1 MSDAP
6 GTSLRTR
13 LRDNQG
19 LTQVR
24 ESARMAIDTLV
35 AHKLRSFL
43 TILGIVIGVTAI
55 VGMTSL
61 VRGLDESIVGE
72 IKEIGAN
79 HLYLRKWG
87 GRIVAGERE
96 FLRLERRPEINQAD
110 VRAIAREIPT
120 VQNYDVMLGTGPFP
134 VHRSISYGA
143 NETDK
148 DILGVSEQYPIVSAA
163 DMAAGRFF
171 TASEVRNSSRVVVL
185 GQGVVD
191 VLFPHIDPVGK
202 TLRLGGLAYTVLGV
216 FEEQA
221 LLLFGQTKDERVVIP
236 YTALHRDFESGGE
249 MDIMLVLVPA
259 SAELVDETRDEVTFL
274 MRSRHNLRPGEENDF
289 DIITQS
295 NFLDLWDQITGSIFL
310 AMIVISSIGLMVGG
324 IGVMNI
330 MLVSVTE
337 RTREIGVRK
346 ALGARRRDIL
356 WQFLIEAVVLTGI
369 GGVFGVLIGSALGAG
384 VAKLIHFPVSL
395 PLWSFVLGVG
405 FSAAIGIFFGLF
417 PASKAAN
424 LDPIEALRYE

>member
-6 GTSLRTR
+6 VGLGGR
-13 LRDNQG
+13 LRDSQG
-19 LTQVR
+19 LTQFR
-24 ESARMAIDTLV
+24 ESARMALDTLV

-61 VRGLDESIVGE
+61 VRGLDESIVGD

-79 HLYLRKWG
+79 HLYMRKWG

-96 FLRLERRPEINQAD
+96 FLRLERRPEISEAD
-110 VRAIAREIPT
+110 VRAIAREVPT
-120 VQNYDVMLGTGPFP
+120 IQNIDVMLGTGPFP
-134 VHRSISYGA
+134 VHRSLSYAA
-143 NETDK
+143 NETDE

-163 DMAAGRFF
+163 DMASGRFF
-171 TASEVRNSSRVVVL
+171 TASEVRNSTRVVVL

-202 TLRLGGLAYTVLGV
+202 TLRLGGFTYSVLGV

-221 LLLFGQTKDERVVIP
+221 LLLFGQTKDDRVVIP
-236 YTALHRDFESGGE
+236 YTSLHRDFETGAE
-249 MDIMLVLVPA
+249 MDIMMVMVPT
-259 SAELVDETRDEVTFL
+259 SADAVDDTRDEVTFL
-274 MRSRHNLRPGEENDF
+274 MRARHNLRPGEENDF

-295 NFLDLWDQITGSIFL
+295 NFLDLWDQITNSIFL

-384 VAKLIHFPVSL
+384 VAKLIDFPVSL
-395 PLWSFVLGVG
+395 PLWSFALGVG

>member
-1 MSDAP
+1 M
-6 GTSLRTR
+6 
-13 LRDNQG
+13 RDHQG
-19 LTQVR
+19 LTQIR
-24 ESARMAIDTLV
+24 ESARMALDTLV
-35 AHKLRSFL
+35 THKLRSFL

-61 VRGLDESIVGE
+61 VRGLDESIVGD

-79 HLYLRKWG
+79 HLYVRKWG

-96 FLRLERRPEINQAD
+96 FLRLERRPEINEAD
-110 VRAIAREIPT
+110 ARAIARGVPT
-120 VQNYDVMLGTGPFP
+120 VQNHDIMLGTGPFP
-134 VHRSISYGA
+134 VHRQLSYGA
-143 NETDK
+143 NETDA
-148 DILGVSEQYPIVSAA
+148 DIMGVSEQYPIVSAA
-163 DMAAGRFF
+163 DMDAGRFF
-171 TASEVRNSSRVVVL
+171 TASEVRNATRIVVL
-185 GQGVVD
+185 GKGITD

-202 TLRLGGLAYTVLGV
+202 TIRLGGLGYTVLGV

-221 LLLFGQTKDERVVIP
+221 LLLFGQTTDKRVVIP
-236 YTALHRDFESGGE
+236 YTALHRDFSGGGE
-249 MDIMLVLVPA
+249 MDIMLVLVPT
-259 SAELVDETRDEVTFL
+259 SAEAVDETRDEVTFL
-274 MRSRHNLRPGEENDF
+274 MRARHNLRPGEENDF
-289 DIITQS
+289 DIIGQS

-384 VAKLIHFPVSL
+384 VASLIDFPVSL

>member
-1 MSDAP
+1 MNEP
-6 GTSLRTR
+6 VRPSLVSR
-13 LRDNQG
+13 LREHQG
-19 LTQVR
+19 LTQIR
-24 ESARMAIDTLV
+24 ESARMALDTIV
-35 AHKLRSFL
+35 THKLRSFL

-61 VRGLDESIVGE
+61 VRGLDESIVGD
-72 IKEIGAN
+72 IKEIGAD
-79 HLYLRKWG
+79 HLYMRKWG
-87 GRIVAGERE
+87 GRIVASERE
-96 FLRLERRPEINQAD
+96 FLRLERRPEVTEAD
-110 VRAIAREIPT
+110 VRAIAREIST
-120 VQNYDVMLGTGPFP
+120 VQNYDIMLGTGPFP
-134 VHRSISYGA
+134 VHRPLAYRA
-143 NETDK
+143 NTTDE

-163 DMAAGRFF
+163 DIESGRFF
-171 TASEVRNSSRVVVL
+171 TASEVRNAARVVVL
-185 GQGVVD
+185 GKGVVE
-191 VLFPHIDPVGK
+191 VLLPHIDPVGK
-202 TLRLGGLAYTVLGV
+202 TIRLGGLPYTVIGV

-236 YTALHRDFESGGE
+236 YTALHRDFQGGSE
-249 MDIMLVLVPA
+249 MDIMMVIVPSSSEVL
-259 SAELVDETRDEVTFL
+259 DQTRDELTFL
-274 MRSRHNLRPGEENDF
+274 MRSRHNLRPGEESDF
-289 DIITQS
+289 DIVTQS
-295 NFLDLWDQITGSIFL
+295 NFLDLWNQITSSIFL

-369 GGVFGVLIGSALGAG
+369 GGVFGVLIGSGLGAG
-384 VAKLIHFPVSL
+384 VAKLIDFPVSL

>member
-1 MSDAP
+1 MR
-6 GTSLRTR
+6 GH
-13 LRDNQG
+13 QG
-19 LTQVR
+19 LTQIR

-35 AHKLRSFL
+35 THKLRSFL

-61 VRGLDESIVGE
+61 VRGLDESIVGD

-96 FLRLERRPEINQAD
+96 FLRLEQRPEINEAD
-110 VRAIAREIPT
+110 VRAIAREVPT
-120 VQNYDVMLGTGPFP
+120 VQNYDIMLGTGPFP
-134 VHRSISYGA
+134 VHRQLSYGA
-143 NETDK
+143 NETDA
-148 DILGVSEQYPIVSAA
+148 DIMGVSEQYPIVSAA
-163 DMAAGRFF
+163 DMASGRFF
-171 TASEVRNSSRVVVL
+171 TASEVRNATRVVVL
-185 GQGVVD
+185 GQGITD
-191 VLFPHIDPVGK
+191 VLFRHIDPFGK
-202 TLRLGGLAYTVLGV
+202 TIRMGGLAYTVLGV

-221 LLLFGQTKDERVVIP
+221 LLLFGQTTDNRVIIP
-236 YTALHRDFESGGE
+236 YTALHRDFSGGGE
-249 MDIMLVLVPA
+249 MDIMLVLVPTG
-259 SAELVDETRDEVTFL
+259 AETVDETRDEVTFR
-274 MRSRHNLRPGEENDF
+274 MRARHNLRPGEESDF
-289 DIITQS
+289 DIISQS

-369 GGVFGVLIGSALGAG
+369 GGVFGVLIGSAIGAG
-384 VAKLIHFPVSL
+384 VASLIDFPVSL